1 MPYFTRLSVTLIVI
15 NKYQPMDN
23 EVISSMA
30 TAAIHAHPPSIAD
43 KAHLVPIYATSS
55 FVFDSAEDGMKR
67 FKGEEKGYIYSRF
80 SNPTTEAAADII
92 AGLETFGL
100 KDNNNQPLK
109 AAALLTASGQ
119 GAMAALFFST
129 VSAGDTIIS
138 GNSLYGGT
146 HEFLASFL
154 PQFGVKTRFIDMR
167 KLDLLED
174 VLQEDNTIKLIH
186 LETPANPG
194 MECTDLTAI
203 CKLAQ
208 KYGQLVSVDNTFAT
222 PYLQQPFAFGVD
234 YIFHSTTKFLNGHGS
249 AIGGVLIGR
258 DVTAMKTKVFK
269 TYKLLGAN
277 SNPFDAFLL
286 MQGIKTLAARMDVHC
301 NNAEQVAAFLNTH
314 QQVEKVNYNGLETH
328 PDYALVKKQM
338 RRPGA
343 ILSFELKG
351 GFDAAVKF
359 INRLQLCVKAVSLG
373 TTDTLVSH
381 PASMSHLGMTPE
393 QRAAAG
399 VSDGLI
405 RMSVG
410 LENINDLISDIQ
422 QALNS

>member
-1 MPYFTRLSVTLIVI
+1 
-15 NKYQPMDN
+15 MDN
-23 EVISSMA
+23 EIISSMA
-30 TAAIHAHPPSIAD
+30 TAAIHAHPDSIAD
-43 KAHLVPIYATSS
+43 NAHLVPIYATSS

-67 FKGEEKGYIYSRF
+67 FSGENKGYIYSRF

-92 AGLETFGL
+92 ARLETFGL
-100 KDNNNQPLK
+100 KDENNQPLQ

-119 GAMAALFFST
+119 GALATLLFSNT
-129 VSAGDTIIS
+129 AAGDTIIS

-146 HEFLASFL
+146 HEFLATLL
-154 PQFGVKTRFIDMR
+154 PQFGVKSKFIDMR
-167 KLDLLED
+167 QPDMLEQA
-174 VLQEDNTIKLIH
+174 LQEDKTIKLIH

-194 MECTDLTAI
+194 MECIDLAAI
-203 CKLAQ
+203 CKLAK
-208 KYGQLVSVDNTFAT
+208 KYGQLVSMDNTFAT

-234 YIFHSTTKFLNGHGS
+234 YIFHSTTKYLNGHGS
-249 AIGGVLIGR
+249 AVGGVLIGK
-258 DVTAMKTKVFK
+258 DVAFMKTKVFK

-286 MQGIKTLAARMDVHC
+286 MQGIKTLAARMEVHC
-301 NNAEQVAAFLNTH
+301 NNAEQVAAFLNNH
-314 QQVEKVNYNGLETH
+314 HQVEKVNYNGLKSH

-359 INRLQLCVKAVSLG
+359 INQLRLCVKAVSLG

-381 PASMSHLGMTPE
+381 PASMSHMGMTPE

-410 LENINDLISDIQ
+410 LENINDLLSDID
-422 QALNS
+422 QALTN